1 MDALIS
7 PVLKSYLT
15 LGGGYVLAVIF
26 IALYIWSLRALQSER
41 SLRDKDRESK
51 DELYDKVIEMSEKQT
66 RASTEVAGVLRE
78 NDKTL
83 DHVVA
88 TLNILTDRRNR

>member
-1 MDALIS
+1 
-7 PVLKSYLT
+7 
-15 LGGGYVLAVIF
+15 
-26 IALYIWSLRALQSER
+26 LRALQSER